1 MVPLELYL
9 THKRGSFGA
18 CQTGECNRGT
28 YLPSVLVM
36 AILIIVVVVIVVV
49 VVIIV
54 VIIVVVTFVVVAV
67 SIRLFS
73 AVFPLNLKE
82 AKETVLRPVNA
93 ILTRYRA
100 ILVLFSDAVT
110 LGYAILGY
118 SVTGVL

>member
-1 MVPLELYL
+1 
-9 THKRGSFGA
+9 
-18 CQTGECNRGT
+18 
-28 YLPSVLVM
+28 M

-73 AVFPLNLKE
+73 AVFPLHPKE
-82 AKETVLRPVNA
+82 AKETLLRPVNA

-100 ILVLFSDAVT
+100 IPVLFSDAVT
-110 LGYAILGY
+110 LGYVTLGY
-118 SVTGVL
+118 VTGVL